1 MMTEYAVEVRHLTK
15 IFNGL
20 TAVDDVSLDVPRGQ
34 ILAVLGPSGC
44 GKTTLLRMIAGFE
57 SPDEGEIL
65 INGSR
70 VSGNGT
76 FVPPESRRV
85 GMVFQQHALFPH
97 LTVAENIAFGLTD
110 RGEEE
115 RRERVQHLLNLIRLP
130 EAHDRYPDELSGGQR
145 QRVAVARALAPEPVI
160 ILMDEP
166 FSNLDADQ
174 RIKIRDEVRFILKQA
189 QTTVVF
195 VTHDQEEALFMG
207 DSLAVMKAGVL
218 QQHGQ
223 PEAVFRDP
231 ASSFIARFLGHA
243 EFLPASVRAG
253 SLETELGEVPQEVD
267 LPEGE
272 TVEVGFRADDLEFEP
287 DQEGDA
293 MILARFFQGAMN
305 LYRIRLKSGHIVHS
319 LQPHYRNYPSGAKVR
334 VWFDPH
340 HALPLFK
347 DGESI
352 PSEFR
357 DQPQPQRP

>member
-1 MMTEYAVEVRHLTK
+1 MKTDFAVQIHHLTK
-15 IFNGL
+15 SFNEL

-57 SPDEGEIL
+57 APDEGEIL
-65 INGSR
+65 INGER
-70 VSGNGT
+70 VSGNGA
-76 FVPPESRRV
+76 FVPPELRRV

-97 LTVAENIAFGLTD
+97 LTVAENIAFGLTELG
-110 RGEEE
+110 REA

-145 QRVAVARALAPEPVI
+145 QRVAVARALAPEPII

-166 FSNLDADQ
+166 YSNLDADQ
-174 RIKIRDEVRFILKQA
+174 RIKIRDEIRFILKQA

-207 DSLAVMKAGVL
+207 DSLAVMKEGVL

-243 EFLPASVRAG
+243 EFLPATVRAG
-253 SLETELGEVPQEVD
+253 YLETELGELPQQVE
-267 LPEGE
+267 LPEGD
-272 TVEVGFRADDLEFEP
+272 TVEVGFRADDLDFAP
-287 DQEGDA
+287 DREGDA

-305 LYRIRLKSGHIVHS
+305 LYRIRLESGHIVHS
-319 LQPHYRNYPSGAKVR
+319 LQPHYRTFPSGAKVR
-334 VWFDPH
+334 AWFDPH

-352 PSEFR
+352 PSALTE
-357 DQPQPQRP
+357 QPVVQHS